1 MMVIVQSKRRLVE
14 LFVTGLSLVYI
25 LASELRTENLE
36 SNLWIQS
43 FGVYLT

>member
-1 MMVIVQSKRRLVE
+1 MTVIVQSMRRLVE
-14 LFVTGLSLVYI
+14 LFITGLSLVYI
-25 LASELRTENLE
+25 LAYELRTGNLE